1 MCGARMFEMRARSP
15 QGDATTQRRARWAP
29 VRSDTTCRR
38 RGAPVGVNI
47 GAPLM
52 PFMFER
58 ERGQC
63 EVRLRVPPSVGHLRT
78 VRMVAADVAER
89 AGFDYD
95 EIYDLRI
102 AVSELCH
109 AVMRSTEAP
118 IKLRFA
124 IRPRCIEVHGSA
136 ERRGDAWA
144 LALSP
149 LAELI
154 VGFVSDRFAL
164 VDGVCEVGFLLVN
177 RALAAPSGTV

>member
-1 MCGARMFEMRARSP
+1 
-15 QGDATTQRRARWAP
+15 
-29 VRSDTTCRR
+29 
-38 RGAPVGVNI
+38 VNI
-47 GAPLM
+47 GAPRM
-52 PFMFER
+52 PFMLAR
-58 ERGQC
+58 EKREC
-63 EVRLRVPPSVGHLRT
+63 EVRLRVPTSVDHLRT

-118 IKLRFA
+118 IKLGFA
-124 IRPRCIEVHGSA
+124 VRPRCIEVHGSA
-136 ERRGDAWA
+136 ERKGDARA
-144 LALSP
+144 LVLSP

-164 VDGVCEVGFLLVN
+164 VDGACEVGFLLVN

>member
-1 MCGARMFEMRARSP
+1 M
-15 QGDATTQRRARWAP
+15 
-29 VRSDTTCRR
+29 
-38 RGAPVGVNI
+38 GVNI

-52 PFMFER
+52 PFMLER
-58 ERGQC
+58 ERGEC
-63 EVRLRVPPSVGHLRT
+63 EVLLQVPPSVGHLRT

-95 EIYDLRI
+95 KICDLRI

-118 IKLRFA
+118 IKLGFA
-124 IRPRCIEVHGSA
+124 IRPRCIEVHGCA
-136 ERRGDAWA
+136 ERRGDARA
-144 LALSP
+144 LVLSP

-164 VDGVCEVGFLLVN
+164 VDGACEVGFLLVN